1 MLSNYSCRSPLGSSS
16 VFWESGE
23 NSNLELL
30 TINKPNVGKLRLTEN
45 FTADVAWRFSE
56 ISEKI
61 STAVSLG
68 KFIDQLL
75 LKVISLQEKKYRPS
89 DFLKEQ
95 REQILAWYIAVK
107 TKQKNKTK
115 MNSKHSQVLLVF
127 RKNPRK

>member
-1 MLSNYSCRSPLGSSS
+1 MLSNYSSKSPLGSSS

-23 NSNLELL
+23 NFNLELL
-30 TINKPNVGKLRLTEN
+30 TINKPNVGQLRLTEN

-61 STAVSLG
+61 SSAVSLG

-75 LKVISLQEKKYRPS
+75 LKVISLPS

>member
-16 VFWESGE
+16 VFWEPGE

-30 TINKPNVGKLRLTEN
+30 TINKPNVGRLRLTEN

-75 LKVISLQEKKYRPS
+75 LKVISLQEKMYRPS
-89 DFLKEQ
+89 DFLKKQ
-95 REQILAWYIAVK
+95 REQILAWYIPVK
-107 TKQKNKTK
+107 RKQNKTK
-115 MNSKHSQVLLVF
+115 KQN
-127 RKNPRK
+127 KNE